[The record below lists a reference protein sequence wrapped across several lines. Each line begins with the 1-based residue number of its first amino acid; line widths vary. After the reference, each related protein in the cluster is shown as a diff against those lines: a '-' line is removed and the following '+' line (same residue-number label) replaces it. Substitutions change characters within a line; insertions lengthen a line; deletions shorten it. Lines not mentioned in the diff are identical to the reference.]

1 MGNPK
6 AWTKLQKDDT
16 RPMTLHQKCTVKRR
30 LIQFGIKKSYLK
42 KKRIPATLS
51 KHTFKVHLSP
61 NSLSLILF
69 QERIHPS

>member
-42 KKRIPATLS
+42 KKKNTSNTVKTHIQGS
-51 KHTFKVHLSP
+51 FIS
-61 NSLSLILF
+61 
-69 QERIHPS
+69 

>member
-42 KKRIPATLS
+42 KKEYQQHCQNTHSRFIYLLTLC
-51 KHTFKVHLSP
+51 L
-61 NSLSLILF
+61 
-69 QERIHPS
+69 